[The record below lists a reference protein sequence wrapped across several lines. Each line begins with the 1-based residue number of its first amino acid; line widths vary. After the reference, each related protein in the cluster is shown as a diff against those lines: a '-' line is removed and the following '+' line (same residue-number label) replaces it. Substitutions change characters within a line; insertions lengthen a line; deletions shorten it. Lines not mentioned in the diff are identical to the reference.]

1 MQSLCQQRSKQ
12 TVKANHKAKHM
23 LYSILLSYDIYVN
36 DISDTVTGMYVL
48 KYYLFDRSKLF
59 DKEDYR

>member
-1 MQSLCQQRSKQ
+1 
-12 TVKANHKAKHM
+12 M

-48 KYYLFDRSKLF
+48 KYYLFDRSKSF